1 MVYHARQDLEYVWEE
16 RFQQQYGFLRS
27 EALQVLDQYLNC
39 GLLEHGA
46 ARVYCDSCR
55 HSLLVAFSCKKRG
68 VCPSCSAKRA
78 VKFAEHLY
86 HEVLED
92 VPTRHVVFSIPK
104 RLRPYFRY
112 DRKLCGILFRAAW
125 RSLSECL
132 RMDDAEPALVLTLQ
146 TAGEALNWN
155 PHLHG
160 MLADGVFLGD
170 STFKPFSEINLGAI
184 QDRFCELVLSEFAK
198 RELITDEVMSQVL
211 SQEHTG
217 FSVWLGDP
225 FQDEQSDK
233 FVARYV
239 ERGPLSLDKLSMVD
253 DLVVYTTKDGLTHEF
268 DALQFL
274 ALLSSHIPNTY
285 ESITRYYGWYSC
297 RKRGERKK
305 LTIIKEADVTTE
317 QLPEQRCQ
325 PSSDWARCIKQVY
338 EVDPLECPK
347 CKGQMRIVAF
357 VQDPQAITKIMQSL
371 GLPDYTAPPPL
382 PKNRTADFEQ
392 YCLDEMPDYENF
404 DA

>member
-1 MVYHARQDLEYVWEE
+1 
-16 RFQQQYGFLRS
+16 
-27 EALQVLDQYLNC
+27 
-39 GLLEHGA
+39 
-46 ARVYCDSCR
+46 
-55 HSLLVAFSCKKRG
+55 
-68 VCPSCSAKRA
+68 
-78 VKFAEHLY
+78 
-86 HEVLED
+86 
-92 VPTRHVVFSIPK
+92 
-104 RLRPYFRY
+104 
-112 DRKLCGILFRAAW
+112 
-125 RSLSECL
+125 
-132 RMDDAEPALVLTLQ
+132 MDDAEPALVLTLQ

-160 MLADGVFLGD
+160 MLADGAFLPD
-170 STFKPFSEINLGAI
+170 ETFKQFEEINLKAI
-184 QDRFCELVLSEFAK
+184 QERFAELVLSEFAT
-198 RELITDEVMSQVL
+198 RELLTDEVMAQIL
-211 SQEHTG
+211 SQQHSG
-217 FSVWLGDP
+217 FSVWMGAP
-225 FQDEQSDK
+225 FEDEQSDK

-253 DLVVYTTKDGLTHEF
+253 ELVVYTTNDGLTHEF

-297 RKRGERKK
+297 RKRGERRK
-305 LTIIKEADVTTE
+305 LTTIKEADVTTE
-317 QLPEQRCQ
+317 QLPEQRCK
-325 PSSDWARCIKQVY
+325 PSLDWARCIKQVY

-382 PKNRTADFEQ
+382 PRNRTADFDQ
-392 YCLDEMPDYENF
+392 YCLDEIPDYENF